1 MKQIWINEMYLYY
14 TEVQIEKVNFW
25 FISNDPF
32 IVAGSEYCLYHCKE
46 VTLAQAFTCFI
57 EDIIQPKT
65 ERQKAV
71 LSRRRKSGSD
81 LLSVMPMVSG
91 ALMSGYVQKLYQ
103 SKLNED
109 KGEDNINAI

>member
-57 EDIIQPKT
+57 EDIIIPRK
-65 ERQKAV
+65 EKEKAV
-71 LSRRRKSGSD
+71 LNRRRKSGSD
-81 LLSVMPMVSG
+81 LQLVIPMVSG
-91 ALMSGYVQKLYQ
+91 AVMSKFMHQIYQ